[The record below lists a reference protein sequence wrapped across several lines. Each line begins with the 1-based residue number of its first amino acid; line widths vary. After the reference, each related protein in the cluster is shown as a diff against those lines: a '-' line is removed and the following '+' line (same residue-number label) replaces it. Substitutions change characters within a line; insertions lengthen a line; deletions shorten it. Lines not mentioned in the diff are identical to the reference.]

1 MTAQILLDGT
11 LVLEP
16 QSSTEYYALAKW
28 YKESK
33 IKIADFIRQE
43 DCYIRGS
50 RIKIRMEE

>member
-1 MTAQILLDGT
+1 MTAEILLDGT

-33 IKIADFIRQE
+33 VEMQDVMRQE
-43 DCYIRGS
+43 NYYLRGS
-50 RIKIRMEE
+50 RIKIRKDD